1 MPEIE
6 NNYMSQGGKPVEVA
20 YVGTKEIKTDTL
32 CRTGI
37 IWFGQFDVQTVDA
50 AAAARLLRFPSVFI
64 RGEALDK
71 FKADLEQS
79 LEESDDE
86 EEVIVTVSDA
96 TQDAPALADAI
107 ATTEVDAKH
116 LEAIQAVIISLDQEN
131 SEHFTTKGKPRV
143 EAVRAR
149 MPDVDVSADDIA
161 EAYKGLEVA

>member
-6 NNYMSQGGKPVEVA
+6 NNYMPQGGEPVEVA
-20 YVGTKEIKTDTL
+20 YIGTKEIKEDTL

-37 IWFGQFDVQTVDA
+37 IWFGQFDVQTVGA

-71 FKADLEQS
+71 FKADLEKS
-79 LEESDDE
+79 LKESE
-86 EEVIVTVSDA
+86 EEVIATVSDA

-107 ATTEVDAKH
+107 VTTEVDTKH

-149 MPDVDVSADDIA
+149 MPDVEVTGDDVA